1 MDRRLYR
8 SSRSGAATTRPRRGA
23 ISQSQTGWHDHSNPS
38 RETWAQRCC
47 AFTRGTRM
55 AEFKEPRTLGST
67 PGSTGTATHS
77 TETNS
82 TSSGLVGKVREQ
94 ATAQLSSQKDK
105 ATEGLGSVAQAVR
118 QTTQHL
124 RDNQHETVAHYAE
137 QAAEQIERFSQGLKN
152 KDVGELMNDAQR
164 LARRQPALFV
174 GGAFA
179 LGLLGARFLK
189 SSSPE
194 TAMLRQ
200 LRRPATVEQLR
211 RQQLRSRNY
220 GTGHGNTGYGSN
232 DRLRQH
238 WLRPAAA
245 VLRGRGE
252 RRRSRDRHRLGTGTS
267 SGRTSPCVGLQRPR
281 AARGTSTSNG
291 SGRPDPRASRHD
303 QADGLST
310 NRGSLNG

>member
-1 MDRRLYR
+1 
-8 SSRSGAATTRPRRGA
+8 
-23 ISQSQTGWHDHSNPS
+23 
-38 RETWAQRCC
+38 
-47 AFTRGTRM
+47 M

-67 PGSTGTATHS
+67 PGSTGTATPSTDTHS
-77 TETNS
+77 TNT
-82 TSSGLVGKVREQ
+82 GLIGKVREQ

-189 SSSPE
+189 SSSPDDRD
-194 TAMLRQ
+194 AYGSYG
-200 LRRPATVEQLR
+200 ATGYGG
-211 RQQLRSRNY
+211 SYGGSNY
-220 GTGHGNTGYGSN
+220 GGSGYGSGNYGNTGSGNSGYGTKGTGNTGYGNTGYGSTGSASGSG
-232 DRLRQH
+232 LSG
-238 WLRPAAA
+238 A
-245 VLRGRGE
+245 G
-252 RRRSRDRHRLGTGTS
+252 LGTGTDSTTGATS
-267 SGRTSPCVGLQRPR
+267 SGRTESM
-281 AARGTSTSNG
+281 RGSSSTTTGTESTNTSGTTSGRGAGSSRKSTSTK
-291 SGRPDPRASRHD
+291 RAD
-303 QADGLST
+303 YPPTEGL
-310 NRGSLNG
+310 

>member
-1 MDRRLYR
+1 
-8 SSRSGAATTRPRRGA
+8 
-23 ISQSQTGWHDHSNPS
+23 
-38 RETWAQRCC
+38 
-47 AFTRGTRM
+47 M

-77 TETNS
+77 TDTHSTN
-82 TSSGLVGKVREQ
+82 TGLVGKVREQ

-118 QTTQHL
+118 ETTQHL

-189 SSSPE
+189 SSSPDDRD
-194 TAMLRQ
+194 A
-200 LRRPATVEQLR
+200 
-211 RQQLRSRNY
+211 Y
-220 GTGHGNTGYGSN
+220 GSYGATGYGGSYGAATTEAAATVPVTTAI
-232 DRLRQH
+232 RVPATAGMAPRAPATLATGIPATAA
-238 WLRPAAA
+238 PAA
-245 VLRGRGE
+245 
-252 RRRSRDRHRLGTGTS
+252 RR
-267 SGRTSPCVGLQRPR
+267 VV
-281 AARGTSTSNG
+281 A
-291 SGRPDPRASRHD
+291 
-303 QADGLST
+303 
-310 NRGSLNG
+310 

>member
-1 MDRRLYR
+1 
-8 SSRSGAATTRPRRGA
+8 
-23 ISQSQTGWHDHSNPS
+23 
-38 RETWAQRCC
+38 
-47 AFTRGTRM
+47 M

-77 TETNS
+77 TDTNS
-82 TSSGLVGKVREQ
+82 TNTGLVGKVREQ

-189 SSSPE
+189 SSSPDDRD
-194 TAMLRQ
+194 AYGSYG
-200 LRRPATVEQLR
+200 ATGYGG
-211 RQQLRSRNY
+211 SYGGSNY
-220 GTGHGNTGYGSN
+220 GGSGYGSGNYGNTGSGNTGYGTTGTGNTGYGNTGYGSTGSASGSG
-232 DRLRQH
+232 LSG
-238 WLRPAAA
+238 A
-245 VLRGRGE
+245 G
-252 RRRSRDRHRLGTGTS
+252 LGTGTGTDLGTGATS
-267 SGRTSPCVGLQRPR
+267 SGRTESM
-281 AARGTSTSNG
+281 RGSSSTTTGTESTSTSG
-291 SGRPDPRASRHD
+291 TTSGRGAGSSRKSTSTKRTD
-303 QADGLST
+303 YPPTEGL
-310 NRGSLNG
+310 